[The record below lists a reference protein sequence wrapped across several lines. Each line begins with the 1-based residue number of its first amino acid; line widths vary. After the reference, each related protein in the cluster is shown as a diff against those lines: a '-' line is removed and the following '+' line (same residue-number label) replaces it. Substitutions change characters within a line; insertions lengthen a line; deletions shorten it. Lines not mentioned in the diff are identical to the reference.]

1 MELGTTAKTYQI
13 GDFTVDAQSGML
25 LCNKQTIFL
34 RPKAQTLFNH
44 LAQNIGR
51 VVSKAELMD
60 AAWPGIF
67 VTEDSL
73 TQSIREIR
81 RTLGDESQTL
91 IRTISKRG
99 YLLATNPEEV
109 DDGAAQP
116 IVAVLRF
123 RNESG
128 DESQTPIVDGFGE
141 DIINGLARFGRVTV
155 LARHS
160 SYAVSSSGSVDW
172 ATARSRIGADY
183 LVEGSMRRADKKVR
197 VTVNLI
203 DAEKLTQ
210 IWGDHYEAEGSSI
223 FDIQNDIVERII
235 GRLVYRIEDEGISK
249 ALRKPETDLVAYELV
264 LRGLTLMRSN
274 DPAEFENACALLE
287 AAVAKDPS
295 YGLAHA
301 ELAFAKVMRSGFGRS
316 SPKDLD
322 KSLEIAARA
331 VKLSPDQ
338 PTAHRVLSFVQM
350 YRGEHTAAEQ
360 HLRRALELNQYD
372 AESTEQMGYLLTLRG
387 RPTEALTWMNRAVK
401 LNPVHPP
408 WYEHDRA
415 FALYTLGDYKGAA
428 ESIELTP
435 IPPAWMLTWLAACY
449 AQMGELELARQHVSR
464 VTETDPNFSAVN
476 FARRNGAAFEHA
488 SDNEHFAEGV
498 FMALGI
504 PIQEPTQT

>member
-1 MELGTTAKTYQI
+1 MELDSTSKTYHI
-13 GDFTVDAQSGML
+13 GDFTVDVQSGVL
-25 LCNKQTIFL
+25 LRDKQTIFM
-34 RPKAQTLFNH
+34 RPKAQTLFSL
-44 LAQNIGR
+44 LALNIGR
-51 VVSKAELMD
+51 VVSKADLMD

-81 RTLGDESQTL
+81 RTLGDERQTL

-99 YLLATNPEEV
+99 YLLAANPEDV

-128 DESQTPIVDGFGE
+128 DEGQTPIVDGFGE

-160 SYAVSSSGSVDW
+160 SYSISNNGSVDW

-183 LVEGSMRRADKKVR
+183 LVEGAMRRADKKVR
-197 VTVNLI
+197 VTVNLV

-210 IWGDHYEAEGSSI
+210 IWGDHYDADGSTI
-223 FDIQNDIVERII
+223 FDIQQDIVERII
-235 GRLVYRIEDEGISK
+235 GRLVHRIEDEGISK
-249 ALRKPETDLVAYELV
+249 ALRKPKTDLVAYELV
-264 LRGLTLMRSN
+264 LRGLALMRGN
-274 DPAEFENACALLE
+274 DPAEFEDACALLE
-287 AAVAKDPS
+287 AAVAKDPT

-316 SPKDLD
+316 SPKDLNAN
-322 KSLEIAARA
+322 LEIAVRA

-338 PTAHRVLSFVQM
+338 PTAHRALSFVQM
-350 YRGEHTAAEQ
+350 YRGEYAAAEQ
-360 HLRRALELNQYD
+360 HLRHALELNRCD
-372 AESTEQMGYLLTLRG
+372 AESTQQMGYLLTLRG
-387 RPTEALTWMNRAVK
+387 RPTEALSWMNRAVK

-415 FALYTLGDYKGAA
+415 FALYSLGDYRGAA
-428 ESIELTP
+428 ASIELTP
-435 IPPAWMLTWLAACY
+435 KPPAWMLTWLAACY
-449 AQMGELELARQHVSR
+449 AQMGELELAHQNISR
-464 VTETDPNFSAVN
+464 VTETDPDFSAIN

-498 FMALGI
+498 FLALGL
-504 PIQEPTQT
+504 PIQGLT